1 MSNTTHNQENSEDTR
16 VDLRGVKVYPFT
28 DADKLI
34 DFADERKGILVAV
47 NALKIANANDITR
60 SIINNNIGYCD
71 GAGAVLAARQKGA
84 SPVKIAGCELWLK
97 IIERFHADRSFYIIG
112 ATPKVNEATVTK
124 LCEMYPD
131 INIVG
136 HRDGYIRTPE
146 DRAALIADVAA
157 KKPDFVFVAMGSPTQ
172 ELLMAD
178 MLKAH
183 RAVYQGLGGSFDVF
197 TGTVKRAPQW
207 WLDHNL
213 EFAYRLLKQ
222 PSRITRNY
230 KYIPFGWW
238 LLTKQF

>member
-1 MSNTTHNQENSEDTR
+1 MSKTTHNLKNFGDSR
-16 VDLRGVKVYPFT
+16 VDLRGVKIYPFT
-28 DADKLI
+28 DADSLI

-47 NALKIANANDITR
+47 NALKIANANDLTR

-97 IIERFHADRSFYIIG
+97 IIERFHTERSFYIIG
-112 ATPKVNEATVTK
+112 ATPKVNEATVAK
-124 LCEMYPD
+124 LREMYPA
-131 INIVG
+131 IKLVG

-197 TGTVKRAPQW
+197 TGTVKRAPKW